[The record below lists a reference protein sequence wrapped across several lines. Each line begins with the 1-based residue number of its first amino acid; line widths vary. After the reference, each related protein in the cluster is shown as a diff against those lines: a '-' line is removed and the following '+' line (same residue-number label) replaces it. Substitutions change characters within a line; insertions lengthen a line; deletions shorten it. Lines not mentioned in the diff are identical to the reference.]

1 MRLVAVAQLEPVR
14 CAMASPPE
22 YVSVAV
28 VGAGLSGLYAAQQL
42 RKAFPD
48 VIVLEAQDR
57 VGGRVRQVQFGQLL

>member
-1 MRLVAVAQLEPVR
+1 
-14 CAMASPPE
+14 MASPPE